1 MIQFPRSSSSDF
13 AGRTT
18 PSVTATPG
26 QSARLRT
33 SHRCVPEK
41 VCGTA
46 STTQDQTNF
55 DALPDS
61 GFVRLSELVI
71 IFSCSKA
78 TIWRWVKA
86 SRFPPPK
93 KLGPR
98 ITVWN
103 VAEIRKVLA
112 ACMNGGN
119 HDR

>member
-1 MIQFPRSSSSDF
+1 MIQFPRNSSPDF
-13 AGRTT
+13 AGRAA
-18 PSVTATPG
+18 PSVTSTPR
-26 QSARLRT
+26 QNVKKRP
-33 SHRCVPEK
+33 SHRCIAENI
-41 VCGTA
+41 GDTTA
-46 STTQDQTNF
+46 TKPVHASF

-103 VAEIRKVLA
+103 VAEVRKVLA
-112 ACMNGGN
+112 ACMNGGQS
-119 HDR
+119 